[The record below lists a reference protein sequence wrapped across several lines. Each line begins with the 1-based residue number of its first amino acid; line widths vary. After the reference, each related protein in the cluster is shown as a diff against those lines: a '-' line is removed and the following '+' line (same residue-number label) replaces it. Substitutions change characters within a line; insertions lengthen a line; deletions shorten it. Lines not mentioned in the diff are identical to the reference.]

1 MTDLA
6 PLALAC
12 HAAELCAGLSAEN
25 VTVLHLPPE
34 GEFTYVVIST
44 ARSERQAYAVVDG
57 VLGFCKHHKIDHR
70 PSEGEAGW
78 YLLDCHQ
85 VVIHALGEPQR
96 EFYQLER
103 LWKKATVIDWQAEV
117 AKLPKLAP
125 VPAKRQRSAE
135 AIAKADA
142 DAYDVTEAAANADSD
157 AE

>member
-12 HAAELCAGLSAEN
+12 YAAEICGGLSAEN
-25 VTVLHLPPE
+25 VTVLHLPPD
-34 GEFTYVVIST
+34 GEFAYVVIST
-44 ARSERQAYAVVDG
+44 ARSERQAYAVVDAA
-57 VLGFCKHHKIDHR
+57 VGFCKQHKVDHR
-70 PSEGEAGW
+70 PTQGEAGW

-135 AIAKADA
+135 GIAEADA
-142 DAYDVTEAAANADSD
+142 E
-157 AE
+157 